1 MAATES
7 IGKMCSKRIQF
18 HSEYKK
24 KNCGATLT
32 NIGPILVDAATALPL
47 PKHKAPI
54 AYVSVKITDIKDSLK
69 TSVVKGQM
77 NPTWQQ
83 NLTPYVD
90 PGHIPE
96 KKRKDSQKLI

>member
-7 IGKMCSKRIQF
+7 IGKICSKRIQF
-18 HSEYKK
+18 HSKYITKK
-24 KNCGATLT
+24 KIVEQPLL
-32 NIGPILVDAATALPL
+32 ILDSLAVDAATALPL

-54 AYVSVKITDIKDSLK
+54 AYVSVKITDIKDRLK

-83 NLTPYVD
+83 NLTP
-90 PGHIPE
+90 
-96 KKRKDSQKLI
+96 